1 MTTEIP
7 TVTPAASIL
16 RQGVKSLAELAE
28 SPVKKRKW
36 VWDQLIPEAKPVLL
50 GGPPGAGKSYLAQTI
65 CMAASEG
72 LELYGYQTNSRP
84 TLYLT
89 CEDDTA
95 ELNRRSLTIARGLG
109 RPASAF
115 TRCYTVSLEGCA
127 NTSLCS
133 KDGKITEL
141 SASLDQVMAE
151 YEFGL
156 VVLDLVPDFWDGNE
170 IVRQEVNHFVKS
182 VIASLAVRHESAIML
197 LHHPSVQGWNS
208 GSGQSGS
215 TGWEGSVRSR
225 LYLKEADKNEI
236 RQLSLMKSN
245 HSKRKSMNLFW
256 NEGALELTDEN
267 FIDRTQKDGGK
278 QRLGKHATNVLEML
292 KAEGGE
298 SIYSEISQRFGSKQ
312 THDGVNALIDRGLVK
327 RDNGLVFLND

>member
-1 MTTEIP
+1 MTEVAP
-7 TVTPAASIL
+7 TVTSATAL
-16 RQGVKSLAELAE
+16 LQNGVTNLAELSE
-28 SPVKKRKW
+28 SEAKERKW
-36 VWDQLIPEAKPVLL
+36 VWNQWIPEAKPVLL

-72 LELYGYQTNSRP
+72 LELYGWQTNARP

-89 CEDDTA
+89 CEDDIA
-95 ELNRRSLTIARGLG
+95 ELNRRAISIAKGLG

-115 TRCYTVSLEGCA
+115 TRCYTMSLEGCA
-127 NTSLCS
+127 GTSLC
-133 KDGKITEL
+133 DRRGKITEFYTT
-141 SASLDQVMAE
+141 LDQVMA
-151 YEFGL
+151 YYGFGL

-182 VIASLAVRHESAIML
+182 VIASLAVRHDAAVVL
-197 LHHPSVQGWNS
+197 LHHPSLQGRNS
-208 GSGQSGS
+208 GNGQSGS

-225 LYLKEADKNEI
+225 LYLKEADKNEV

-245 HSKRKSMNLFW
+245 YSDMKSINLVW
-256 NEGALELTDEN
+256 KDGALKLTDDN
-267 FIDRTQKDGGK
+267 FIDRTLKDGGRQK
-278 QRLGKHATNVLEML
+278 LGKHATNVREML

-298 SIYSEISQRFGSKQ
+298 AIYSEISQRFGSRE
-312 THDGVNALIDRGLVK
+312 TNDGVNALIERGLAT

>member
-1 MTTEIP
+1 MTEGIP
-7 TVTPAASIL
+7 TITSATALLQGGVTN
-16 RQGVKSLAELAE
+16 LAELSE
-28 SPVKKRKW
+28 SEAKERKW
-36 VWDQLIPEAKPVLL
+36 VWDQWIPEAKPLLL

-72 LELYGYQTNSRP
+72 LELYGWQTNARP

-89 CEDDTA
+89 CEDDIA
-95 ELNRRSLTIARGLG
+95 ELNRRAKSIATGLG
-109 RPASAF
+109 RLPSAF
-115 TRCYTVSLEGCA
+115 ARCFTVSLEGCTG
-127 NTSLCS
+127 TSLC
-133 KDGKITEL
+133 DRGGKITEFYTT
-141 SASLDQVMAE
+141 LDQLMA
-151 YEFGL
+151 YYGFGL

-182 VIASLAVRHESAIML
+182 VIASLAVRHQAAVML

-225 LYLKEADKNEI
+225 LYLKESDKNEV

-245 HSKRKSMNLFW
+245 YSNRKSINLVW
-256 NEGALELTDEN
+256 KDGALKLTDDN
-267 FIDRTQKDGGK
+267 FIDRTLKDGGRQK
-278 QRLGKHATNVLEML
+278 LGKHATNVREML

-298 SIYSEISQRFGSKQ
+298 AIYSEISQRFGSRE
-312 THDGVNALIDRGLVK
+312 TNDGVNALIERGLAT